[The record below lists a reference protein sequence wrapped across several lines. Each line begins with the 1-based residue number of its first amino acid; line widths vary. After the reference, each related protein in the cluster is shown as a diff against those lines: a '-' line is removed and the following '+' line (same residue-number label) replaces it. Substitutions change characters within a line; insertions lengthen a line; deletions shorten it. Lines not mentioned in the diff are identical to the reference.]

1 MSGGWRCVLVAALL
15 AAAFP
20 AQAAVPRGSGGGVLR
35 LGIGVEGLGSGG
47 YSCAYDPFGR
57 LVCGNGYGSIS
68 ALVLSGDYD
77 IPGRGILGPQSQFT
91 VGLRLVAG
99 GRHYYYYSGY
109 DTQTYLEPTGGLVW
123 KFGAVS
129 PAIEPRLEAGLGL
142 YLGPQVGLAARGGA
156 GAAFR
161 LTPTVSL
168 GLDLMLELGVLGG
181 YGFSAIQFTFGPE
194 FRI

>member
-1 MSGGWRCVLVAALL
+1 MNGGWRWVAVATAL
-15 AAAFP
+15 AAALP
-20 AQAAVPRGSGGGVLR
+20 ARAAPRGSGAGDLR
-35 LGIGVEGLGSGG
+35 LGIGVEGMGSRG
-47 YSCAYDPFGR
+47 YSCALDPFGR
-57 LVCGNGYGSIS
+57 VVCGDFGSLS
-68 ALVLSGDYD
+68 ALLLTGDYD

-99 GRHYYYYSGY
+99 GRRYYYYSGY
-109 DTQTYLEPTGGLVW
+109 DNQTYLEPTGGVVW
-123 KFGAVS
+123 KFAAVS
-129 PAIEPRLEAGLGL
+129 PMIEPRLEAGLGL

-156 GAAFR
+156 GIAFR
-161 LTPTVSL
+161 ITPTIDL